1 MIRILHHYTLGHTFE
16 IYRLKDLVRA
26 HRSTNPDCGYF
37 KALHQIVWNINGYRS
52 LAYDKLRLR
61 SQSTTNN
68 ISIKNTTYTV
78 TASDDY
84 KHIPLKIYKVNKTQ
98 ISKAIFDVR
107 QHKQEKRKKIKQQE
121 QMRNNE
127 YDIN

>member
-37 KALHQIVWNINGYRS
+37 KDLHQIVWNINGYRS
-52 LAYDKLRLR
+52 SAYATILHYATF
-61 SQSTTNN
+61 QNTNL
-68 ISIKNTTYTV
+68 SIKNTTYTV
-78 TASDDY
+78 TATEY

-98 ISKAIFDVR
+98 ITKVGFDNSK
-107 QHKQEKRKKIKQQE
+107 Q
-121 QMRNNE
+121 
-127 YDIN
+127 